1 MATKEEALK
10 ALKAIA
16 EASTVDR
23 RLTGTI
29 ISSKGRHVTVALD
42 GESVSVSAYRGAFE
56 PSVGVRV
63 TIERVAGMS
72 VYRVVGVADDSLIAN
87 DQNVNDYEYRGT
99 LLYYP
104 LALEA
109 VNDAAYNLGNEL
121 EITLYNVQAIDSDS
135 NFVYVENETLDLSAS
150 VPFADS
156 RWAII
161 YLNLT
166 DSTLDVYNHPSTATP
181 VGEWV
186 DAVNG
191 MLSTV
196 AEAVPVLAVRLDVGM
211 EAWTDAYRVIRRG
224 YLFGS
229 KRIIRIPVPMQPN
242 IGTVITDA
250 YYQVV
255 QDNGADKVSR
265 ANLNF
270 ADSSTVTVSVTD
282 DGLATTSVVFEAV
295 SMVGADAVTDGA
307 AGIVPQPLM
316 GDEGKYLRGD
326 GTWQLPTSPLT
337 VTDETVT
344 VTPTNTL
351 TVDPDDFEV
360 TDEGGGVAK
369 LKFIGTA
376 EAAFSVTDGTTTVD
390 PVSEIEFSSAFEVT
404 DGDDGIAQIGLANTP
419 VYSFG
424 ISGDS
429 GSGTITDGETLGHV
443 GGSGIATDVSG
454 NNVTTALNINGLTEE
469 PSIAA
474 GDKIPYYDVS
484 ASANR
489 YIKYSDLG
497 ITATDADAIHDNV
510 AGEINAIA
518 EKTTPV
524 DDDVLLI
531 EDSAAS
537 YAKKRVKIGN
547 LPSGGGGGAIAV
559 EQSGSTAIT
568 GVDHL
573 VYKGATITN
582 LGGGVVEIKTSG
594 GAYASPSNPT
604 LRGTASASATSTQ
617 PAVTIPAGTQE
628 GDIIVIYAMGNFSMS
643 TPSGWV
649 LVSAATANNQNTAI
663 YMKIAS
669 ATDAGTSVTV
679 TFSGSAAA
687 RHIYCASVSA
697 YAGFVYFYTNS
708 SGATAVT
715 SRSVSYTTPNNA
727 LVVWAGSSRTTSVAL
742 TALPSSATVERTVVV
757 GDNTG
762 ALFSKAY
769 TTSATE
775 SFGFNSASASACLA
789 LMAFAGSTG
798 YVHAARLPV
807 STYSVSNP
815 PTDAELD
822 AAYGTP
828 AAVGS
833 GFTSILD
840 DNGAGSDVYTVAS
853 DGTNWWYTPLTKA
866 L

>member
-72 VYRVVGVADDSLIAN
+72 VYRVVGVADDALIAN

-135 NFVYVENETLDLSAS
+135 NFVYVENATLDLSAS

-166 DSTLDVYNHPSTATP
+166 DSTLDVYDHPSTATP
-181 VGEWV
+181 IGEWV

-196 AEAVPVLAVRLDVGM
+196 AEAVPVLAVRLDTGM
-211 EAWTDAYRVIRRG
+211 AAWTDVYRVIRRG

-270 ADSSTVTVSVTD
+270 ADSPTVTVSVTD
-282 DGLATTSVVFEAV
+282 DGIATTSVILEAV
-295 SMVGADAVTDGA
+295 PLVGADAVTDGA

-351 TVDPDDFEV
+351 TVDPADFAI
-360 TDEGGGVAK
+360 TDEGGGVVK
-369 LKFIGTA
+369 LEFIGTA

-429 GSGTITDGETLGHV
+429 GSGTITDGETLVHV
-443 GGSGIATDVSG
+443 GGSGIATAVSG
-454 NNVTTALNINGLTEE
+454 NIVTTALNINGLTEE

-489 YIKYSDLG
+489 YIKYGDLG
-497 ITATDADAIHDNV
+497 ITNIDTDAIHDNV
-510 AGEINAIA
+510 AGEINAIT
-518 EKTTPV
+518 EKTLPV
-524 DDDVLLI
+524 NNDILVI
-531 EDSAAS
+531 EDSEAS
-537 YAKKRVKIGN
+537 YAKKRVKVGN
-547 LPSGGGGGAIAV
+547 LPSGGGGG
-559 EQSGSTAIT
+559 GTAIT
-568 GVDHL
+568 PTTETL
-573 VYKGATITN
+573 FLSK
-582 LGGGVVEIKTSG
+582 VVHHT
-594 GAYASPSNPT
+594 T
-604 LRGTASASATSTQ
+604 
-617 PAVTIPAGTQE
+617 
-628 GDIIVIYAMGNFSMS
+628 
-643 TPSGWV
+643 
-649 LVSAATANNQNTAI
+649 
-663 YMKIAS
+663 IAS
-669 ATDAGTSVTV
+669 SGVTSIDVT
-679 TFSGSAAA
+679 TGLTGYK
-687 RHIYCASVSA
+687 HLK
-697 YAGFVYFYTNS
+697 VYIKSRNAS
-708 SGATAVT
+708 SGIDVSVIINNDTTAANYRVQ
-715 SRSVSYTTPNNA
+715 RS
-727 LVVWAGSSRTTSVAL
+727 
-742 TALPSSATVERTVVV
+742 
-757 GDNTG
+757 
-762 ALFSKAY
+762 
-769 TTSATE
+769 
-775 SFGFNSASASACLA
+775 
-789 LMAFAGSTG
+789 
-798 YVHAARLPV
+798 
-807 STYSVSNP
+807 
-815 PTDAELD
+815 
-822 AAYGTP
+822 YGE
-828 AAVGS
+828 
-833 GFTSILD
+833 
-840 DNGAGSDVYTVAS
+840 NGAGVFSAQSVIPTVRLSDSGSLANNFGTAEINFLFADGSSEKMLAAQFISRANSTYTYAGTLQAGSAITAAINRLTFNVAGVNGYATGTEIIIVGYKEFTLVSGVTGGGGAQVETTTITTNATPTELAFIPVPENSCITIAGEIVGSTSGYSAVCGGTFSATFRRATAGSVTLVGSVTTDVKEDSSGSPTFTVAADTVAETAS
-853 DGTNWWYTPLTKA
+853 IRVTGVASETWNWKVSYRSVVD
-866 L
+866 